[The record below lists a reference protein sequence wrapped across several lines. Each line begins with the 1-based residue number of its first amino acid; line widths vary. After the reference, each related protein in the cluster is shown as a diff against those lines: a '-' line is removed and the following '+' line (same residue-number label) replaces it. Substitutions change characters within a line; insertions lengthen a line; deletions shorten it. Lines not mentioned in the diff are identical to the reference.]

1 MYVEFLSAQ
10 NAPSLQ
16 AQHKN
21 SLTYPG
27 RIFFFEKQKA
37 TKDLPTEMFV
47 TSKSISFDNLQ
58 SVHSLVNDWFLNYV

>member
-21 SLTYPG
+21 SLIP
-27 RIFFFEKQKA
+27 RKNFFFEKQKA

-58 SVHSLVNDWFLNYV
+58 SVHSHVNDWFLKYV